1 MNKFTADELA
11 HMQATQTGAMQDTC
25 SIGVYSMTRD
35 SYGAEIAVYTY
46 GADLFCG
53 YDPTGGRESRR
64 ATMTP
69 LDVSATVRLPIGTSI
84 SRRDRI
90 KIKKRFG
97 VAISPEIVLSIVS
110 EPERGPS
117 GLVIMADEVTL

>member
-1 MNKFTADELA
+1 MNKFTSDELSRL
-11 HMQATQTGAMQDTC
+11 QSTQTEAMQDTAA
-25 SIGVYSMTRD
+25 IGVYSMTRD
-35 SYGAEIAVYTY
+35 AYGAEIASYTY
-46 GADLFCG
+46 GSDLFCG
-53 YDPTGGRESRR
+53 YDPTGGLETRR

-69 LDVSATVRLPIGTSI
+69 LKVSATVRLPIGTTI

-97 VAISPEIVLSIVS
+97 VAISPEIILSIIS

-117 GLVIMADEVTL
+117 GLVIMAEEVTT